1 MRRFPLLY
9 PLSYVFLPPKVAF
22 SYFRAHSTSKKLIR
36 TRVEER
42 HDRKDL
48 DYMTQFLKNEEALP
62 PDGFLVSQAGH
73 LILDHYES
81 SSVLTAGMCFLTT
94 NDEVMKKLQNELRT
108 TFKSYEDITEDKL
121 QDLPWLNATIEEV
134 IRLHTNVP
142 YGLPRIS
149 PGHTVDGNYV
159 AKGVSNPVYSRVTDL
174 QHLLRSF
181 VEESK
186 LISESGRRFVL
197 RICYNSLGEV
207 LQQAVRVQ
215 ASEMAS

>member
-1 MRRFPLLY
+1 
-9 PLSYVFLPPKVAF
+9 
-22 SYFRAHSTSKKLIR
+22 
-36 TRVEER
+36 
-42 HDRKDL
+42 
-48 DYMTQFLKNEEALP
+48 MTQFLKNEEALP

-81 SSVLTAGMCFLTT
+81 SSVLTAGICFLTT

-108 TFKSYEDITEDKL
+108 TFKSYEDITEDRL

-159 AKGVSNPVYSRVTDL
+159 AKGVSYPVYSRASDFSL
-174 QHLLRSF
+174 ASLLSF
-181 VEESK
+181 LFILK
-186 LISESGRRFVL
+186 DQ
-197 RICYNSLGEV
+197 N
-207 LQQAVRVQ
+207 
-215 ASEMAS
+215 